1 MTYQKSEFELYPH
14 FVSVQEEQYKIKEEQ
29 TDLTYQQRM
38 TYLKMVDRV
47 FEDMAWEL
55 RGNSEPSKYIR
66 ENYMDTL
73 NACVPEVYR
82 ESVLSILENMLQFVY
97 RDYNSE
103 MQYRSKVFFCDKWKL
118 HDLFFLFLQK
128 R

>member
-47 FEDMAWEL
+47 FE
-55 RGNSEPSKYIR
+55 GSEFP
-66 ENYMDTL
+66 
-73 NACVPEVYR
+73 
-82 ESVLSILENMLQFVY
+82 
-97 RDYNSE
+97 
-103 MQYRSKVFFCDKWKL
+103 RSSHAISSNTVT
-118 HDLFFLFLQK
+118 
-128 R
+128 